1 MQGFRNWSSEN
12 ILDELIMSFCPLV
25 LYVLLV
31 LGLLV
36 KVVHS
41 EKFSRRKFQ
50 QPKEISVTVPM
61 SYKFQLNFG
70 QQYEKRKYDSSSYY
84 ETKQKR
90 WGNTADFFG
99 LRPSEVVRT
108 PPAAWRMKRT
118 ENNLISS
125 YINELTITPR
135 LRDLVPT
142 SKFNPSWC

>member
-1 MQGFRNWSSEN
+1 MQGFRNGSSEN
-12 ILDELIMSFCPLV
+12 ILDEHIMSFCPLV

-90 WGNTADFFG
+90 
-99 LRPSEVVRT
+99 
-108 PPAAWRMKRT
+108 
-118 ENNLISS
+118 
-125 YINELTITPR
+125 
-135 LRDLVPT
+135 
-142 SKFNPSWC
+142 